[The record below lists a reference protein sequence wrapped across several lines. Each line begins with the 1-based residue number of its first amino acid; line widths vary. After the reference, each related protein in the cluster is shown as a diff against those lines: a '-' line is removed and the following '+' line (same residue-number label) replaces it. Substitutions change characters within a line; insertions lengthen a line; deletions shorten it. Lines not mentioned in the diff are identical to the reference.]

1 MTEPSGVVVPP
12 PTGTVFISDDDD
24 DLDETLDE
32 WVDGVAGSTDQHP
45 YLIHA
50 GHIQHQLNLCYG
62 LLCLLPV
69 LVALVVVS
77 WRRYG
82 GIITATHS
90 KDGEG
95 ASRSRSTSVDKK
107 NT

>member
-1 MTEPSGVVVPP
+1 MTEPSAQVVPP

-32 WVDGVAGSTDQHP
+32 WVDGVDAADQHP

-50 GHIQHQLNLCYG
+50 AHIQHQLNLCYG
-62 LLCLLPV
+62 LLCVLPV
-69 LVALVVVS
+69 LIALVILA

-82 GIITATHS
+82 GIISAAKA
-90 KDGEG
+90 KDSEG
-95 ASRSRSTSVDKK
+95 ASRSRSSSAADKK